1 MMKKGDQRKYGDG
14 ISNNPTPDRYSDEEC
29 CKGSPGFRT
38 DYSDSMEPS
47 RGPRTYP
54 SVKIIE
60 GNKILKQRNK

>member
-1 MMKKGDQRKYGDG
+1 MKKGDQRKYGDG
-14 ISNNPTPDRYSDEEC
+14 ISKNSTPDNFADSEC

-38 DYSDSMEPS
+38 DYSETMEPS

-60 GNKILKQRNK
+60 GNPILKQTK